1 MLRVS
6 STASEA
12 SRDQED
18 KVYVQHRLEQNANL
32 LAELVVDQGASFY
45 VAGNS
50 KNMPT
55 AVREALVAALTVR
68 LGEGKGEEFVAS
80 MESSGKYQTETWS

>member
-1 MLRVS
+1 MT
-6 STASEA
+6 TATCQQ
-12 SRDQED
+12 QEH
-18 KVYVQHRLEQNANL
+18 V
-32 LAELVVDQGASFY
+32 
-45 VAGNS
+45 NS

-68 LGEGKGEEFVAS
+68 LGEGKGEEFVAN

>member
-1 MLRVS
+1 MEMV
-6 STASEA
+6 TAF

-18 KVYVQHRLEQNANL
+18 KVYVQHRMEQKANL
-32 LAELVVDQGASFY
+32 LTELVVDQGASFF

-55 AVREALVAALTVR
+55 AVREALVAAINIR
-68 LGEGKGEEFVAS
+68 LGEGKGEEFVAN

>member
-1 MLRVS
+1 M
-6 STASEA
+6 TAF
-12 SRDQED
+12 SRDQEE
-18 KVYVQHRLEQNANL
+18 KVYVQHRMEQKADL

-55 AVREALVAALTVR
+55 AVRETLVAALTAR
-68 LGEGKGEEFVAS
+68 LGEGKGQEFVAR